1 MKRCLIFLLLIS
13 FCGGDSEIS
22 SDSFPVTEI
31 STTTP
36 TFSSTTTTLQESDT
50 PFNTY
55 WRNNKLKSY
64 AQLTE
69 SELELSNQIN
79 SDKISYLV
87 LADGTECIKKIGGT
101 STVARIDEFDLV
113 NPKGSNEWGFIVSEE
128 YTCDDE
134 KRPGRLY
141 GELFLSRQ
149 YMVGLC

>member
-1 MKRCLIFLLLIS
+1 MKRYLILLLLVS

-50 PFNTY
+50 PFNKY

-69 SELELSNQIN
+69 SELELSSQIN
-79 SDKISYLV
+79 FDKISYLV
-87 LADGTECIKKIGGT
+87 LADGTECIKKNCWNIH
-101 STVARIDEFDLV
+101 S
-113 NPKGSNEWGFIVSEE
+113 GS
-128 YTCDDE
+128 Y
-134 KRPGRLY
+134 
-141 GELFLSRQ
+141 
-149 YMVGLC
+149 